1 MKNHI
6 FLIILIFS
14 VLSIFLVHSADGFIS
29 VQKHKVVNSPKV
41 CGDKLCSKIDE
52 IKAKKGES
60 SRDITICG
68 DKQCS
73 ELKSQFGKKPLDQNS
88 PFLQFKLG
96 IALDMIKCK
105 PQLELIVKT
114 SNNTPA
120 CVSSKN
126 ASKLIEQGWA
136 LRIETQP
143 ILEFSK
149 SMSETNLGNT
159 LTASEVS
166 LSITQEMIDGK
177 RFLIFN
183 GFNWRGF
190 HNVEITISGDE
201 GVMDSIR
208 TKTSENGDLYMP
220 WAVPDSL
227 MGGLYSIYATDQLH
241 DFEINVPIIGLHK

>member
-1 MKNHI
+1 MKNQI

-29 VQKHKVVNSPKV
+29 VKKHKVVNSPKV
-41 CGDKLCSKIDE
+41 CGDKLCSEIDV

-60 SRDITICG
+60 SRDIMICG
-68 DKQCS
+68 VKHCS
-73 ELKSQFGKKPLDQNS
+73 EIKSQYSETPTNQNS
-88 PFLQFKLG
+88 PLLQFKLG
-96 IALDMIKCK
+96 ITLDMIKCK
-105 PQLELIVKT
+105 PNLELVVKT
-114 SNNTPA
+114 SNNSPA
-120 CVSSKN
+120 CVSPKN
-126 ASKLIEQGWA
+126 TSKLIEKGWA
-136 LRIETQP
+136 LRIETKP

-149 SMSETNLGNT
+149 SVPETNLANT
-159 LTASEVS
+159 LTATGASI
-166 LSITQEMIDGK
+166 SITQDMIDGK

-201 GVMDSIR
+201 GVVDSIR
-208 TKTSENGDLYMP
+208 TKTSEKGDLYMP

-241 DFEINVPIIGLHK
+241 DFEINIPITGLQK